1 MGILVTEGTLPS
13 GIQVSNVY
21 MSFAEETVSVQS
33 VPTANTFL
41 VSVCYR
47 VFADPSKSS
56 GTNIRVPMSI
66 VISEQDIDASVY
78 EKLYDKLKTNYPN
91 SSDWHENSFPGNV
104 QNFPL

>member
-21 MSFAEETVSVQS
+21 MSFADETVSVQS

-47 VFADPSKSS
+47 VFADPSKAS
-56 GTNIRVPMSI
+56 GTNIRIPMS
-66 VISEQDIDASVY
+66 VTLLESEIDASVY
-78 EKLYDKLKTNYPN
+78 GKLYDKLKTDYPN
-91 SSDWHENSFPGNV
+91 SSDWQENSFPGNV